1 MNNES
6 NNNEKRGAKGLI
18 DKVSDM
24 TNDYI
29 SDEKNQEKMK
39 KTGKTALKIFGGG
52 IVAYI
57 IIGIIVFIIAVVII
71 INIFGKVGNGFDSIN
86 DAKNSIM
93 SDSEKTKNDVN
104 SIINDTRNSINTS
117 EFNSSFER
125 MTGSQSYDN
134 VVSLLEDTIST
145 INKNNNHS
153 ITVVYGN
160 IVASNTSDIRS
171 LKNGLATDKDY
182 EIYLGYDDAGYV
194 NKIEVYEK

>member
-145 INKNNNHS
+145 INKNNDHS

>member
-71 INIFGKVGNGFDSIN
+71 IKIFGSVGNGFDSIN

-104 SIINDTRNSINTS
+104 SIINDTKNSINTS

-145 INKNNNHS
+145 INKNNDHS

>member
-71 INIFGKVGNGFDSIN
+71 IKIFGSVGNGFDSIN

-145 INKNNNHS
+145 INKNNDHS

>member
-171 LKNGLATDKDY
+171 LKNGLAADKDY

>member
-104 SIINDTRNSINTS
+104 SIINDTKNSINTS

-145 INKNNNHS
+145 INKNNDHS

>member
-6 NNNEKRGAKGLI
+6 NNNEKRGANGLI

-134 VVSLLEDTIST
+134 VVFLLEDTIST

>member
-1 MNNES
+1 MNNEG

-71 INIFGKVGNGFDSIN
+71 IKIFGSVGNGFDSIN

-145 INKNNNHS
+145 INKNNDHS